1 MSVITADMSCWTEFW
16 SRTHKRARWSFDKQ
30 LVVTY
35 QTQTQTS
42 INKQTA
48 QSGREYRRHSLFLVL
63 PFPRK
68 KRHVERESSGV
79 FRLTLAMAFLYL
91 IVACWIRLCIL
102 IFPSP
107 QGTTTRVLP
116 KHTVTFIFARY
127 SQRLHREARKVLNS
141 SGRIS
146 KRRQHYIHTGKK
158 RDKSSCC
165 APQVGLDH
173 LFGVWVSSCRG
184 WSGRGLG
191 FGSHTHTH
199 TYIHTHTLSLS
210 LLQSDSQPV

>member
-1 MSVITADMSCWTEFW
+1 VDPGFS
-16 SRTHKRARWSFDKQ
+16 
-30 LVVTY
+30 L
-35 QTQTQTS
+35 
-42 INKQTA
+42 
-48 QSGREYRRHSLFLVL
+48 SG
-63 PFPRK
+63 FPRK
-68 KRHVERESSGV
+68 FPVLALHPCLLSSSYSPFTIDTVMHHSVTNERYNSRHVLLDGVLIANTQARALKFWQTTRRDVPNTNANIYKQTNSSIWSGIPTTLFIPRSSLPQKSAMLRESSGV

-158 RDKSSCC
+158 
-165 APQVGLDH
+165 AG
-173 LFGVWVSSCRG
+173 
-184 WSGRGLG
+184 
-191 FGSHTHTH
+191 
-199 TYIHTHTLSLS
+199 
-210 LLQSDSQPV
+210 